1 MPVVAPQETG
11 QSVAVLPFTNLS
23 ASADDAYFADGIT
36 EEIIIVLASVPG
48 LRVPARTSCFALRGK
63 NENLRVIGER
73 LGVRHVL
80 EGSVRKA
87 DTRLRITTQLTG
99 ARGGYVG
106 EASAHVDLVR
116 LEADP
121 LPKRDGA
128 RRLQLAE
135 NIDSCS

>member
-1 MPVVAPQETG
+1 MIQRH
-11 QSVAVLPFTNLS
+11 
-23 ASADDAYFADGIT
+23 Y
-36 EEIIIVLASVPG
+36 
-48 LRVPARTSCFALRGK
+48 
-63 NENLRVIGER
+63 ENLRVIGER

-80 EGSVRKA
+80 EGSVRKGG
-87 DTRLRITTQLTG
+87 TRLRITAQLTG
-99 ARGGYVG
+99 ARDGYVG

-135 NIDSCS
+135 NIASCS